1 MAAGPVRLP
10 VTTRLER
17 SAVIAAMV
25 PLRTMPTY
33 FEALNEL
40 ASANVPFIA
49 VTVVDTVGSTP
60 QDRGSKML
68 VTSEGRAFGTVG
80 GGKIEARCI
89 EEAKKLLADSSA
101 PKTRYFQWS
110 LEKDIGMTCGGIV
123 RVYFE
128 AFNVTRW
135 NIVVFGAGHVA
146 QSVIDTLLKL
156 DCRIT
161 CIDPREEW
169 LAQIP
174 DAPKLTKI
182 RTGEMPAEVAKIP
195 EGSFVV
201 LMTMGHTTDR
211 PILIEILRTRKFPYL
226 GVIGS
231 NSKAKRLRQDVA
243 DAGLPED
250 AQRAFYCP
258 IGLEIGSDAPQEIA
272 VSVAAQ
278 LLQQRDRVAK
288 IGETAHHTGPSLR
301 SG

>member
-1 MAAGPVRLP
+1 M
-10 VTTRLER
+10 T
-17 SAVIAAMV
+17 
-25 PLRTMPTY
+25 TY

-40 ASANVPFIA
+40 AASNEPFVS
-49 VTVVDTVGSTP
+49 VTVVDTMGSTP

-68 VTSEGRAFGTVG
+68 VTRAGRYFGTTG
-80 GGKIEARCI
+80 GGKIEVRCI
-89 EEAKKLLADSSA
+89 DEAKKLLEDPAA
-101 PKTRYFQWS
+101 PNTRYFQWS

-146 QSVIDTLLKL
+146 QSVVEILTKL
-156 DCRIT
+156 DCRVT

-169 LAQIP
+169 LSRRT
-174 DAPKLTKI
+174 DSPKLTKI
-182 RTGEMPAEVAKIP
+182 QAANMPGEVKNIP
-195 EGSFVV
+195 ENSFVV
-201 LMTMGHTTDR
+201 LMTMGHTSDA
-211 PILIEILRTRKFPYL
+211 PILVEILRTRRFPYL

-231 NSKAKRLRQDVA
+231 HSKAKRLRQDVA
-243 DAGLPED
+243 AAGLPEE

-278 LLQQRDRVAK
+278 LLQERDRVRHSK
-288 IGETAHHTGPSLR
+288 SGTA
-301 SG
+301 

>member
-1 MAAGPVRLP
+1 
-10 VTTRLER
+10 
-17 SAVIAAMV
+17 
-25 PLRTMPTY
+25 MPTF

-40 ASANVPFIA
+40 AASNVPFVS
-49 VTVVDTVGSTP
+49 VTVVDTLGSTP

-68 VTSEGRAFGTVG
+68 VTAEGRYFGTTG

-89 EEAKKLLADSSA
+89 EEARKLLDDDDA

-135 NIVVFGAGHVA
+135 NIVIFGAGHVA
-146 QSVIDTLLKL
+146 QAVVDTLLKL
-156 DCRIT
+156 DCRMT
-161 CIDPREEW
+161 CIDTREEW
-169 LAQIP
+169 LARMPQSQ
-174 DAPKLTKI
+174 KLTKI
-182 RTGEMPAEVAKIP
+182 RTSDMTAEVAKIP
-195 EGSFVV
+195 ENSFVV
-201 LMTMGHTTDR
+201 LMTMGHTTDK

-231 NSKAKRLRQDVA
+231 NAKAKRLRQDIA
-243 DAGLPED
+243 EAGLPEE

-278 LLQQRDRVAK
+278 LLQERDRVLDSK
-288 IGETAHHTGPSLR
+288 G
-301 SG
+301 